1 MKKKYK
7 VLFFILLT
15 LAVIAL
21 SVVYLSS
28 INIAVLNP
36 KGTIALKERNLFIII
51 TLIMLIVVIPVFV
64 LTWVISWKYREG
76 NKAKYTPDWDKHL
89 LSESIWW
96 GLPCAIVLA
105 MGILVWKGSHELDP
119 FKPLESNKKPIR
131 VQVVALQWKWLFI
144 YPEQNIATVNFLQF
158 PEQTPI
164 NFEITADA
172 PMNSFWIP
180 ELGGQIY
187 AMPGMKTKLHLIANE
202 EGSFKGSSA
211 NLSGRGFAGMTFIA
225 KASSQLEFEDWVE
238 SIRESSN
245 FLNLREY
252 NRLAE
257 PSENN
262 PVASYVLQKEDLYDW
277 IVRKYMAPM
286 TEMD

>member
-119 FKPLESNKKPIR
+119 FKPLESNRKAIR

-187 AMPGMKTKLHLIANE
+187 AMPGMKTKLYLIANE
-202 EGSFKGSSA
+202 EGSFRGSSA

-262 PVASYVLQKEDLYDW
+262 PVACYVLQKEDLYDW